1 MTEHEIAEQ
10 LKEKLKN
17 KQASKETF
25 EELVEW
31 CSSNLD
37 KIDLSNPEQS
47 YIYIQATKYLMK
59 PNQVLEWDEKD
70 AKVLITFLAK
80 RALKDLK
87 LDEKTSIEIL
97 NREEFESRG
106 NSKTSRAVC
115 VNNGNDTYSIEYSP
129 DVVDSLLS
137 RDTGKILRGFQT
149 IFHEV
154 VHALQNSTIQKE
166 GVKGAEA
173 YLMAMESLARKQAPE
188 IYNANYA
195 HLLKENHAEKLGLKL
210 SMIHM
215 QVMGPELYRFI

>member
-1 MTEHEIAEQ
+1 
-10 LKEKLKN
+10 
-17 KQASKETF
+17 
-25 EELVEW
+25 
-31 CSSNLD
+31 
-37 KIDLSNPEQS
+37 
-47 YIYIQATKYLMK
+47 MK
-59 PNQVLEWDEKD
+59 SNQVLEWDEKD

-87 LDEKTSIEIL
+87 LDEKTSVEML
-97 NREEFESRG
+97 DREEFESRG

-129 DVVDSLLS
+129 DVMESLLS

-173 YLMAMESLARKQAPE
+173 YLMAMESLARKQSPE

-215 QVMGPELYRFI
+215 QAIGPELYRFI

>member
-1 MTEHEIAEQ
+1 MEAHELA
-10 LKEKLKN
+10 KKFRNTKP
-17 KQASKETF
+17 SKESF
-25 EELVEW
+25 EEVIEW

-37 KIDLSNPEQS
+37 KIDLSNSEQR
-47 YIYIQATKYLMK
+47 YIYNLAIRYLMK
-59 PNQVLEWDEKD
+59 KNQVLEWDEKD
-70 AKVLITFLAK
+70 AKVIITFFAK
-80 RALKDLK
+80 SGLKQLK

-97 NREEFESRG
+97 NKEEFESRG
-106 NSKTSRAVC
+106 HSKTSRAVC

-154 VHALQNSTIQKE
+154 IHAFQNSTIQKE

-195 HLLKENHAEKLGLKL
+195 HLLKENHAEKLGLKFT
-210 SMIHM
+210 MIYM
-215 QVMGPELYRFI
+215 QDMGPELYRFI